1 MICPEVEEGEMS
13 DLENVQDYTE
23 KLKKI
28 FPPEVRID
36 SLNGR
41 MKPSEKTQ
49 IMDRFSAGETD
60 ILVSTTVIE
69 VGIDVPNASVIAIE
83 NAERFG
89 MSQLHQL
96 RGRVGRGQWQSYCI
110 FLYTPGAAGEDE
122 PDKKPRRL
130 EILEKTNDGFKIAEE
145 DLKLRGP
152 GDLFGERQSG
162 ALGFVLADIYEDSS
176 IMRKAAAY
184 VDEVLT
190 VDPDFTTPHMRQL
203 DLRTI

>member
-1 MICPEVEEGEMS
+1 MTG
-13 DLENVQDYTE
+13 LENVQDYTQ
-23 KLKKI
+23 KLRKI
-28 FPPEVRID
+28 FPKEVRID

-41 MKPSEKTQ
+41 MKPKEKSDV
-49 IMDRFSAGETD
+49 MERFSEGKTD

-96 RGRVGRGQWQSYCI
+96 RGRVGRGKSQSYCI
-110 FLYTPGAAGEDE
+110 FLYSPGAAGGDD
-122 PDKKPRRL
+122 PDRKPRRL
-130 EILEKTNDGFKIAEE
+130 EILEKTNDGFVIAEE

-162 ALGFVLADIYEDSS
+162 TLGFVIADIYEDSS
-176 IMRKAAAY
+176 IMKRAAAY
-184 VDEVLT
+184 VDEVLAR
-190 VDPDFTTPHMRQL
+190 DPGFEIPSMRKL
-203 DLRTI
+203 DIRTI